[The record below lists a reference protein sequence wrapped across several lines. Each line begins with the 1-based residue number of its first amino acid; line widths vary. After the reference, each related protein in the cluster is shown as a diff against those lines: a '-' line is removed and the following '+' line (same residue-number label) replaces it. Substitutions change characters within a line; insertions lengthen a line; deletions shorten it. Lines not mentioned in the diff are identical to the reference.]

1 MAGSEIA
8 TYGSVFWERLNNIFS
23 LSRKEKDDEGEQP
36 NHKGFV
42 VSMCI
47 LFSVLLWFFSSMS
60 ETYTKTIE
68 IGTRVENLSAD
79 EAFIELPP
87 GKVDVIIKGEG
98 LQLLRLYYNP
108 PSLVIDANDSQ
119 VRVREAVERWLPQN
133 ISVERTQ
140 PLLLTLQ
147 KEERISKKVPILPRA
162 EISWPATH
170 DIVQDITV
178 SPDSVEI
185 SGASS
190 VLEEIKSWPTE
201 FFERDDIKDSL
212 NVQVALADTLKGLV
226 DLSMNET
233 RLSVVT
239 AQFTEGM
246 RELDVRL
253 KDVPSMEEAVA
264 LDPPVIEV
272 RFRVPLSQYKQA
284 QEASDFLASVSYYDL
299 RRDTTGYV
307 VPDIVLPQG
316 IWLRDVVL
324 NPSRLRYYDVLI
336 DE

>member
-1 MAGSEIA
+1 
-8 TYGSVFWERLNNIFS
+8 
-23 LSRKEKDDEGEQP
+23 
-36 NHKGFV
+36 
-42 VSMCI
+42 MCI

-60 ETYTKTIE
+60 ETYTKSIPVS
-68 IGTRVENLSAD
+68 TRIENLSSD
-79 EAFIELPP
+79 EAFLELPP
-87 GKVDVIIKGEG
+87 DKVDVWFQGEG

-140 PLLLTLQ
+140 PVLLTLQ
-147 KEERISKKVPILPRA
+147 KEKRVSKKIPIVPRA

-185 SGASS
+185 SGAAS
-190 VLEEIKSWPTE
+190 VIDGIKSWPTE
-201 FFERDDIKDSL
+201 FFKRDDVKDSL

-226 DLSMNET
+226 DLNMIET
-233 RLSVVT
+233 RLYAVT
-239 AQFTEGM
+239 AQFTEGT

-253 KDVPSMEEAVA
+253 KDVPSMQQAVA

-299 RRDTTGYV
+299 RQDTTGYV

-324 NPSRLRYYDVLI
+324 IPSRLRYYDVLI